1 MLISSGET
9 GLDAIRSNYFT
20 LAKWLLLVARAQWYC
35 VHKGLRLI
43 EQEEEGEGTGL
54 LAWEIAKWGE
64 ASAGYAL
71 RS

>member
-43 EQEEEGEGTGL
+43 EQGKEREGSSLGTPGTRY
-54 LAWEIAKWGE
+54 AASGSIACT
-64 ASAGYAL
+64 
-71 RS
+71 